1 MKQNLKNGGLRLDKF
16 IAKATGSTRSK
27 AKKLILSGQVNVDQN
42 ICKLVGLIVSSQNEI
57 SLSGKILAF
66 TGNRYIILNKPKGTI
81 CSSKDE
87 QYPSVL
93 NLLGLNNLDKLHF
106 AGRLDVD
113 TSGLVLISDDGQWTH
128 RITSPKYKQAK
139 TYIVKISEILSK
151 KASQQLET
159 GVLLKDNIKPTLPAV
174 VSTID
179 DYTVSITITEGR
191 YHQVKRMFAAVGN
204 HVVELHRL
212 SIGSLILDETM
223 ETGKWR
229 YLTEQEIESFSNIRL
244 V

>member
-1 MKQNLKNGGLRLDKF
+1 MSQNLKKSGLRLDKF

-27 AKKLILSGQVNVDQN
+27 AKKLILSGQVSVDQK
-42 ICKLVGLIVSSQNEI
+42 ICKSVGLIVSSQNQIE
-57 SLSGKILAF
+57 LSGDVLAF
-66 TGNRYIILNKPKGTI
+66 TGNRYILINKPKGCI

-87 QYPSVL
+87 QYPSVF

-128 RITSPKYKQAK
+128 RITSPTHKQAK
-139 TYIVKISEILSK
+139 TYIVTTSEPLTR
-151 KASQQLET
+151 KAIQQLEK
-159 GVLLKDNIKPTLPAV
+159 GVLLKDSAKPTLPAI

-179 DYTVSITITEGR
+179 DYTYSIAITEGR

-204 HVVELHRL
+204 HVVELHRR

-223 ETGKWR
+223 EDGQWR
-229 YLTEQEIESFSNIRL
+229 HLTEKEIESF
-244 V
+244 

>member
-1 MKQNLKNGGLRLDKF
+1 MRLDKF

-27 AKKLILSGQVNVDQN
+27 AKKLILSGQVNVDQT
-42 ICKLVGLIVSSQNEI
+42 ICKSVGLIVSSQNQIE
-57 SLSGKILAF
+57 LSGDVLAF
-66 TGNRYIILNKPKGTI
+66 TGNRYILLNKPKGCI

-87 QYPSVL
+87 QYPSVF

-128 RITSPKYKQAK
+128 RITSPKHKHAK
-139 TYIVKISEILSK
+139 TYIVSTSEPLTK
-151 KASQQLET
+151 KAIQQLKT
-159 GVLLKDNIKPTLPAV
+159 GVLLKDNVKPTLPAV

-179 DYTVSITITEGR
+179 DYTYSIAITEGR

-204 HVVELHRL
+204 HVVELHRR
-212 SIGSLILDETM
+212 SIGSLNIDETM
-223 ETGKWR
+223 EMGQWR
-229 YLTEQEIESFSNIRL
+229 HLTEKEIESFSNIHL